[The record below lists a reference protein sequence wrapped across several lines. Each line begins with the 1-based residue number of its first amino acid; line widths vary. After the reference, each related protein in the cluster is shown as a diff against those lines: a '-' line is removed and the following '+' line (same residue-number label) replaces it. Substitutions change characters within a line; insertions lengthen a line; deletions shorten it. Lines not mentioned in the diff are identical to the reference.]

1 MEGEIVMHTL
11 ATYLVN
17 GQAGNESIAGAPMLH
32 FSLVVVSGTGKVSG
46 HAMITQAIAP
56 PNNEK
61 VINNVTGEV
70 HATGLGPVT
79 KVVTLQ
85 GTYLDYLQPPAIGTI
100 EVPFT
105 AHMAIDDAW
114 NGRGGF
120 ECGLTRVENVPIKT
134 VPR

>member
-1 MEGEIVMHTL
+1 MHTL
-11 ATYLVN
+11 GTYLVN
-17 GQAGNESIAGAPMLH
+17 GMAGNENVAGAPMLS
-32 FSLVVVSGTGKVSG
+32 FSLVVVSGSGKVSG

-61 VINNVTGEV
+61 TINNVTGQV

-85 GTYLDYLQPPAIGTI
+85 GTYLDDLPPPAIGTI

-105 AHMAIDDAW
+105 AHFAIDDAW

-120 ECGLTRVENVPIKT
+120 KCGYTQAENVPVKT
-134 VPR
+134 TPR

>member
-1 MEGEIVMHTL
+1 MHTL
-11 ATYLVN
+11 GTYLVN
-17 GQAGNESIAGAPMLH
+17 GIAGNENVAGAPMLS
-32 FSLVVVSGTGKVSG
+32 FSLVVVSGSGKVSG

-61 VINNVTGEV
+61 IINNVTGTV

-85 GTYLDYLQPPAIGTI
+85 GTYLDYLPPPAIGVV

-120 ECGLTRVENVPIKT
+120 ECGNTRAENVPVKT
-134 VPR
+134 TPR

>member
-1 MEGEIVMHTL
+1 
-11 ATYLVN
+11 
-17 GQAGNESIAGAPMLH
+17 MLQ

-56 PNNEK
+56 PYGEK
-61 VINNVTGEV
+61 IINDVTGQI

-79 KVVTLQ
+79 KVVALQ
-85 GTYLDYLQPPAIGTI
+85 GTYFETLQPPAIGTF

-105 AHMAIDDAW
+105 AHFAIDDAW

-120 ECGLTRVENVPIKT
+120 ECGNTRAENVPVKT